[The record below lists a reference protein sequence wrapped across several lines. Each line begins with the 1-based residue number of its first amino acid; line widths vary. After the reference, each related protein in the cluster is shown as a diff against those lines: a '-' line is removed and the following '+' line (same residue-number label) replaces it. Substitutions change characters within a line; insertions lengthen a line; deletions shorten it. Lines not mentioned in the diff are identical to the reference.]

1 MPNRVYAH
9 SVRCSLLIFFT
20 VANLRIDRT
29 TALDEYTCQCAFET
43 LPYMLRTYKSG
54 TSYELRFAS
63 SVSPPSTRCPDM
75 AVTNHRP
82 SCPAP
87 RVLDAHP
94 VYTVFRDVSHD
105 TLTRRFPPP
114 LPPSIVRALYGEAS
128 AAPYIIELRPE
139 AFHPRPVCLADRAG
153 PHCPVFIF
161 PTWRRS
167 SLGAKVVGSLTPE
180 VTGASALDRIDRP
193 PAISGHSK
201 GWEL

>member
-1 MPNRVYAH
+1 MPNRVYAYFIC
-9 SVRCSLLIFFT
+9 CSLLIFFT

-29 TALDEYTCQCAFET
+29 TALDEHMCQCAFET

-75 AVTNHRP
+75 AVTPNRRL

-105 TLTRRFPPP
+105 TLTRRS
-114 LPPSIVRALYGEAS
+114 PPSIVRALYGEAL

-139 AFHPRPVCLADRAG
+139 AFHPRPVCLPDRAG
-153 PHCPVFIF
+153 PHCPGFIF
-161 PTWRRS
+161 PTWRRLS
-167 SLGAKVVGSLTPE
+167 VGAKVVGSLTPE
-180 VTGASALDRIDRP
+180 VTGTSALDRIDRP

-201 GWEL
+201 GWKL